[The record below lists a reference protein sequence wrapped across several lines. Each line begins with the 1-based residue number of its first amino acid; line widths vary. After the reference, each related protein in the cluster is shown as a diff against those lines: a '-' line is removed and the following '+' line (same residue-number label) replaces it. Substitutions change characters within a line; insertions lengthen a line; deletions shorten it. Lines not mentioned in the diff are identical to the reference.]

1 MTTEIAMVLDRSGSM
16 ESIAEDTI
24 GGVNAF
30 LAAQRA
36 LPDPCTVTLVQ
47 FDHEYDVVY
56 HAVPVG
62 RVAPLTSQ
70 TYVPRGSTALLDAIG
85 RTIDALGTRLANMQ
99 RGDRPARVMV
109 VIVTDGQENA
119 SHVVTRQQVFDKI
132 THQRDVYKW
141 EFVFLGANQDAIAVA
156 ATYAIPHTNTM
167 TYAASSA
174 GTKAVYDVMADKVSS
189 FRSTGNFTAFT
200 HAERTQA
207 MADDAVPVTTTVT
220 TES

>member
-1 MTTEIAMVLDRSGSM
+1 
-16 ESIAEDTI
+16 
-24 GGVNAF
+24 VNKF
-30 LAAQRA
+30 LADQRA
-36 LPDPCTVTLVQ
+36 LSDPCTVTLVQ

-56 HAVPVG
+56 NAVPVG
-62 RVAPLTSQ
+62 RVIPLTSV
-70 TYVPRGSTALLDAIG
+70 TYQPRGSTALLDALG
-85 RTIDALGTRLANMQ
+85 RTIDTLGQRLSVMAM
-99 RGDRPARVMV
+99 GDRPDKVIV

-119 SHVVTRQQVFDKI
+119 SHEVTREQVFNKI

-200 HAERTQA
+200 AQERAVA
-207 MADDAVPVTTTVT
+207 MTPDTTTPT
-220 TES
+220 TPKDATNG